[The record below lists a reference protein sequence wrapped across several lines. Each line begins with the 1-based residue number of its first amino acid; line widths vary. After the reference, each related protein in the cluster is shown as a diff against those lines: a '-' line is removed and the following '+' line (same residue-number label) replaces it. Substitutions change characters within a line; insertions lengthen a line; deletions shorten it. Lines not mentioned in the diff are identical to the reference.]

1 MDSLD
6 DLIRGAGAA
15 VYCLHASSENAAM
28 RHMTR
33 FVTHDPVTILKR
45 PDTLPLMIVPQMEA
59 ERAMR
64 ESPAEVLTRQQAGYL
79 EIFEHEKDPWKI
91 QAEMIHRLSSGPY
104 LVPPDFPTALT
115 RALEQYNTVYVDSS
129 SSLSAHRAMK
139 TPEEIGWITSAQ
151 RAAEAA
157 MDKAVSM
164 IRSADIRSG
173 VLWHE
178 DTPLTSDRV
187 RYEMNTIMLAYDC
200 TAEDTIV
207 ACGPETAMPHCTGSG
222 SLKAHEPI
230 VIDVFPRDNKTGYH
244 ADMTRTVSRGEPS
257 GKVTE
262 LYETVR
268 DALFMSEGM
277 VQEGVTGAACYQ
289 AVRDFFAELGYL
301 SDTEGFI
308 HSLGHGVGLEIHEQP
323 SLSGMGG
330 ELQAG
335 SVITLEP
342 GLYYRDTGGVR
353 IENLGVVEKTG
364 FSRITNYPLEMVL

>member
-6 DLIRGAGAA
+6 DLIRNAGAA

-45 PDTLPLMIVPQMEA
+45 PDNPPLMIVPLMEA

-64 ESPAEVLTRQQAGYL
+64 ESPADILTRQQAGYL
-79 EIFEHEKDPWKI
+79 EIFEYEKDPWKI
-91 QAEMIHRLSSGPY
+91 QAEMIRRLSGGPY

-115 RALEQYNTVYVDSS
+115 RALESYNTVIVDSS
-129 SSLSAHRAMK
+129 SALSAHRAIK
-139 TPEEIGWITSAQ
+139 TPEEIGWITGAQ

-157 MDKAVSM
+157 MDTAVSM
-164 IRSADIRSG
+164 IRRADVRSG
-173 VLWHE
+173 MLWYE
-178 DTPLTSDRV
+178 DVPLTSDLV
-187 RYEMNTIMLAYDC
+187 RYEMNKVMLAYDC
-200 TAEDTIV
+200 TAQDTIV
-207 ACGPETAMPHCTGSG
+207 ACGLETAMPHCTGSG
-222 SLKAHEPI
+222 VLKAHEPI
-230 VIDVFPRDNKTGYH
+230 VIDVFPSDNKTGYH

-268 DALFMSEGM
+268 DALIMSENM
-277 VQEGVTGAACYQ
+277 VQEGVSGAACYQ
-289 AVRDFFAELGYL
+289 AVRDFFADLGYP

-323 SLSGMGG
+323 SLSGTGG

-335 SVITLEP
+335 HVITLEP
-342 GLYYRDTGGVR
+342 GLYYRDIGGVR
-353 IENLGVVEKTG
+353 IENLGVVEKSG

>member
-115 RALEQYNTVYVDSS
+115 RALEPYNTVYVDSS

-178 DTPLTSDRV
+178 DAPLTSDRV

-200 TAEDTIV
+200 IAEDTIV

-268 DALFMSEGM
+268 DALLMSEGM

-289 AVRDFFAELGYL
+289 AVRDFFAELGYP

-364 FSRITNYPLEMVL
+364 FSRITNYSLEMVL